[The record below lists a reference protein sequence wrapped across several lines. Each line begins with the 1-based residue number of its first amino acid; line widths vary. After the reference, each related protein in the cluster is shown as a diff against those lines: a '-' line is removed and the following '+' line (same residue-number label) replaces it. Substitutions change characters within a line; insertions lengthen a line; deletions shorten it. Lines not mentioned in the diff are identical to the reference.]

1 MTDNWHNE
9 KNSIIENW
17 HINSSRKDDREL
29 KVTERPIVITY
40 KDNKKDFDERKD
52 YSQEVQKMIDI
63 VKVSSIERQKNNNR
77 KDDIIE
83 TIQKNPSAIIQKKKQ
98 NIIDEYKVDIIDG
111 DKERGIE
118 RQQGN
123 STLTN
128 SKETILKEL
137 DIEKT

>member
-1 MTDNWHNE
+1 MCSLLGSHC
-9 KNSIIENW
+9 
-17 HINSSRKDDREL
+17 HVVR
-29 KVTERPIVITY
+29 
-40 KDNKKDFDERKD
+40 
-52 YSQEVQKMIDI
+52 
-63 VKVSSIERQKNNNR
+63 SSIESQENNNR